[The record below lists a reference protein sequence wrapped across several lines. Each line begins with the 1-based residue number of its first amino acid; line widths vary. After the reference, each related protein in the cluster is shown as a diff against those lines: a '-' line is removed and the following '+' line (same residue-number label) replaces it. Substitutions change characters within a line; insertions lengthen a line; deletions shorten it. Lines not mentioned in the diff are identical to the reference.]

1 MTDDY
6 EVGYGRPPKHSQF
19 AKGQSGNKSG
29 RAKGSKNLKT
39 VVEKEAN
46 AKVHIREGGK
56 SKTVTKVDALF
67 KAMLN
72 KGIQGDTKAGQIA
85 FGLME
90 KHLPPPDTQG
100 SDAAPLTKEELS
112 ILQNHMELQAALEG
126 AVNYEDDEPE

>member
-1 MTDDY
+1 MTDDN

-29 RAKGSKNLKT
+29 RPKGSKNLKT

-56 SKTVTKVDALF
+56 SKTVTKVVALF

-72 KGIQGDTKAGQIA
+72 KGIGGDTKAGQIA

-90 KHLPPPDTQG
+90 KYLPPPDTQG
-100 SDAAPLTKEELS
+100 SDAASLTEEEIS
-112 ILQNHMELQAALEG
+112 ILENHVELQAALDG
-126 AVNYEDDEPE
+126 AVYDEDDEPE